1 MKNALIITASILLL
15 CLSLPACKF
24 NLGTNGTTSNSGSS
38 NASRITAKTEN
49 QSKTSASKS
58 KSVSSEADET
68 EIAEED
74 EDGADLT
81 ASESAPDSE
90 SDTSQATDF
99 RIKRSYYA
107 LDENR
112 PDDMMTRDGDYDY
125 FKELEGGGTAG
136 FYYSTKPQKA
146 QYVLWGGEVIAGP
159 LTTDEQIKEVTATLS
174 KNMRNEHEMRMNLIK
189 NRPTGIFG
197 PVRVYDEKGN
207 LIREQ

>member
-1 MKNALIITASILLL
+1 MKNKFYLVISIMSLCVILL
-15 CLSLPACKF
+15 ACKF
-24 NLGTNGTTSNSGSS
+24 GSGTNNSTSKVETTN
-38 NASRITAKTEN
+38 
-49 QSKTSASKS
+49 KTSANKSQAVKNKTEKVSK
-58 KSVSSEADET
+58 
-68 EIAEED
+68 
-74 EDGADLT
+74 GADDDS
-81 ASESAPDSE
+81 AINEDAPDSE

-112 PDDMMTRDGDYDY
+112 PGDMMTRDGDYDY
-125 FKELEGGGTAG
+125 FKELESGGTAG

-146 QYVLWGGEVIAGP
+146 QYVLWDGEVIAGP
-159 LTTDEQIKEVTATLS
+159 LTTDEQIKEVAATIS

-189 NRPTGIFG
+189 NRPTGILG